1 MRPLVL
7 ATLLVASL
15 SSAPGSAMADHDQAI
30 FADFPELSEFGYFV
44 VINGDEYWA
53 PHAWRCE
60 GDWAPYAR
68 GYLYEDAADGLVW
81 VSNDP
86 WGFITEHYGYW
97 RHHEQYGYVWRPI
110 YPLQW
115 RPYVASMFHDRRGAI
130 IGWTPFYAEV
140 WDHGY
145 YRFGFGFDDCYWAP
159 YWSRV
164 HYGDFYYHHYPRFS
178 GWHVSVTFYDY
189 DVYYRTTP
197 DHCYRRDWEYRD
209 HHERKRHD
217 SGIPPYRFREG
228 RGAKRAEQPTAR
240 RREDAPAATVDL
252 GRTVSIPPRNV
263 EVSRQRQENR
273 ERTVAPR
280 FGTSRV
286 KLSEVQRQASS
297 RAAEPARQA
306 AQQPRRER
314 GLDVVQPRQEARP
327 SEPVSREPSRAT
339 VEPRR
344 VTLEARQPR
353 AESRQAPEARET
365 QPTRRAPEWRGS
377 QHSRPARE
385 VQASQPLR
393 QGREVQAS
401 QPSRPRHEAQVSQP
415 SRQVDRGREA
425 RSSQAEE
432 SRSRQSS
439 APAERV
445 KAAFESRGKNRKG
458 QN

>member
-15 SSAPGSAMADHDQAI
+15 SSAPQSAMADHEGGI
-30 FADFPELSEFGYFV
+30 FVDFPELSEFGYFV

-53 PHAWRCE
+53 PHSWRCE

-68 GYLYEDAADGLVW
+68 GYLYEDPADGLVW
-81 VSNDP
+81 ISNDP

-130 IGWTPFYAEV
+130 IGWTPFYREV

-145 YRFGFGFDDCYWAP
+145 YRVGFGWDDCYWAP
-159 YWSRV
+159 YWGRV
-164 HYGDFYYHHYPRFS
+164 HYGDFYYHHYTRFS
-178 GWHVSVTFYDY
+178 GWYVGVTFYDY
-189 DVYYRTTP
+189 DVYYRTAP

-228 RGAKRAEQPTAR
+228 RGSKRADQTVR
-240 RREDAPAATVDL
+240 RREDAPASAVEV

-263 EVSRQRQENR
+263 EVARQARENR
-273 ERTVAPR
+273 QTTIAQR
-280 FGTSRV
+280 FSASRV
-286 KLSEVQRQASS
+286 KSGDLQRPAAN
-297 RAAEPARQA
+297 RHAWTPPAAEA
-306 AQQPRRER
+306 PRRER
-314 GLDVVQPRQEARP
+314 ALDVAQPRQDARP
-327 SEPVSREPSRAT
+327 AEPVSREPSRAT

-344 VTLEARQPR
+344 STFEARPR
-353 AESRQAPEARET
+353 AESRQAPEARES
-365 QPTRRAPEWRGS
+365 QPTRRAPEWRES
-377 QHSRPARE
+377 QNSRPARE
-385 VQASQPLR
+385 VQVTQPSQ
-393 QGREVQAS
+393 QGR
-401 QPSRPRHEAQVSQP
+401 EAQVSQP
-415 SRQVDRGREA
+415 SRPGREAQVSQPARQVEREA

-432 SRSRQSS
+432 SRSRPSS

-445 KAAFESRGKNRKG
+445 KAAFESRGKDRKG
-458 QN
+458 RN